1 MYKTIEELV
10 TRVDER
16 NSNGTVS
23 ELIGVSIDKC
33 FIKSVANTNGTD
45 LSKYK
50 IIRKNDFAVSLMQV
64 SRDGKIPVAR
74 LEEYEEAIMSP
85 AYPIFRVKD
94 KNIILPEYLEMWFKR
109 PEFDRE
115 AAFIAVG
122 GVRGSMPWEEFA
134 KMKLPVPPIE
144 KQRKIV
150 NAYKIVTDRIA
161 LKQKINEDFENK
173 YADRK
178 DRNGE
183 LKSTTL
189 KQKKFEYG
197 FASLDKG
204 NTQFIMDFLSIFDES
219 TKLYF
224 SVASKIEYLILQLFI
239 GYQNNLI
246 IDADEVKYSITKAL
260 VVYRPQNVI
269 KSIYDNPEGFVEELK
284 RFFRERIE
292 CNSLNIKLKDKEN
305 KAFENILYILND
317 ISAIPELQWD
327 YHMPFSGFMKYLQ
340 EEQIKNY
347 ALVLDKEGEQNEVSR
362 TMQAACEMGLS
373 NVTEENSKDN
383 YGLRMADMMAGI
395 ISKLLKSL
403 CDALHYHSV
412 EEGTQK
418 KLLDKKWFQLN
429 EVQLKLYKKLYK
441 IICEWDNVWYKSYAG
456 IYSDDLVCFIGLL
469 GYIAH
474 FENKEQIINEKLEM
488 QGEYFN
494 GYVCRQLSDYFN
506 RRRSKLPIDLIDKN
520 DEEYFLNRRGA
531 KVYFDITKQPI
542 LQIAEGSQTE
552 MVLSVGMDK
561 SGAPLITISNEGEP
575 ICYRLPG
582 ELSDWAL
589 MAVGMANMG
598 ENLFPSQV
606 VFTKE
611 KNRYFADIL

>member
-469 GYIAH
+469 GYMAH

>member
-224 SVASKIEYLILQLFI
+224 SVESKIEYLILQLFI

-469 GYIAH
+469 GYMAH

>member
-10 TRVDER
+10 TRIDER
-16 NSNGTVS
+16 NSDGTVS

-469 GYIAH
+469 GYMAH

>member
-94 KNIILPEYLEMWFKR
+94 NNIILPEYLEMWFKR

-469 GYIAH
+469 GYMAH